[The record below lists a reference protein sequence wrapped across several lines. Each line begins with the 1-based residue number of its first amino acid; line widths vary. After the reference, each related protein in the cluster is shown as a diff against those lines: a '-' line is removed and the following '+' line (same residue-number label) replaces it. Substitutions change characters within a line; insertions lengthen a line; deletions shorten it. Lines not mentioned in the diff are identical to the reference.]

1 MPDLEKV
8 LQLAQIF
15 GVSCDFLLRDD
26 GEETPEV
33 PAQASSVR
41 RVSMKEAQVFLQVK
55 EQTARPIALAT
66 FLCIL
71 SPIGLILLSTAS
83 ETGMWPLSENVA
95 GGVGLIL
102 LLLVVAV
109 AVALFIS
116 CGIKTSPFSY
126 LETEIFE
133 TESSVLD
140 LVRERQKAYRPTY
153 TRYNILGAC
162 TCILSVIPLFAGAF
176 LTQNEFFLV
185 TLLTFTLLI
194 AGIGVMFFIVAGI
207 HWASLQKLLQEGD
220 YTRQKK
226 KSASLTGTISVVYWL
241 LITAA
246 YIAYNLPT
254 QNWKTSWVIWPVAA
268 VLYAALM
275 VVLNS
280 LSERKK

>member
-126 LETEIFE
+126 LETEVFE

-194 AGIGVMFFIVAGI
+194 AGIGDR
-207 HWASLQKLLQEGD
+207 K
-220 YTRQKK
+220 
-226 KSASLTGTISVVYWL
+226 SVV
-241 LITAA
+241 
-246 YIAYNLPT
+246 
-254 QNWKTSWVIWPVAA
+254 
-268 VLYAALM
+268 
-275 VVLNS
+275 
-280 LSERKK
+280 